1 MNLKVKKY
9 FFFLLMIFSGLWLGY
24 RISIIDFKNP
34 EPTYI
39 YGIVLSFLLIFIGSL
54 YEWISIRKKLGD
66 FN

>member
-1 MNLKVKKY
+1 
-9 FFFLLMIFSGLWLGY
+9 MIFSGLGLGY